1 MNRSLSLVLLTALL
15 ACLPLALGQ
24 EGPKQ
29 DPPKQQDAP
38 RVDPPPAE
46 PAPDPFRGQRRRS
59 GNATLDALPTLQL
72 RALIQLEGRP
82 ALALIGIGDT
92 NQVVRAGEVLN
103 VAPRANGPRIH
114 LEVTAIS
121 RDGVTLRH
129 PESGEELSLR

>member
-1 MNRSLSLVLLTALL
+1 VNRSLSLVLLAALV
-15 ACLPLALGQ
+15 ACLPLAVGQ

-29 DPPKQQDAP
+29 DPPQQQDAP
-38 RVDPPPAE
+38 KVDP
-46 PAPDPFRGQRRRS
+46 PDPFRGQRRRS
-59 GNATLDALPTLQL
+59 VSATLNALPTLQL
-72 RALIQLEGRP
+72 RALIQLEGKP

-92 NQVVRAGEVLN
+92 NQVVRAGDVLN

-121 RDGVTLRH
+121 RDGVELRH